1 MSTRK
6 QSFFEAVLRRF
17 EPVLARLSLG
27 YVPVDGSNWFDPKER
42 GRVEKA
48 RRAEVPDAVGSPV
61 SPRLSRRIGKSGE
74 R

>member
-6 QSFFEAVLRRF
+6 QTFFEAVLRRF

-42 GRVEKA
+42 GRMEKA
-48 RRAEVPDAVGSPV
+48 RSAGVPEADGSPP
-61 SPRLSRRIGKSGE
+61 SQLSRRIGKSGE
-74 R
+74 QQ